1 MFKGWLTRLRFFMV
15 SKPYCEV
22 DEEVEF
28 HIEQQ
33 TQANIAAGMT
43 PQESHRQA
51 VIAFGGVERAR
62 EQSHEQRPGHLMETI
77 IQDVRYSLR
86 GFHRNPLFTLTIVA
100 TLMLGIGATT
110 AVFSVVD
117 RILFRPLPYANAD
130 RLVSVGLVHSLETE
144 FMLGYFYYDWQR
156 SQKPFEALTSEDATT
171 GECDLTERNP
181 AQLSCESVEGNFLPT
196 LGISPLLGR
205 NFLPEETLPNGP
217 RVALISY
224 GLWLN
229 RYSSDRGILNKAI
242 DIDGNP
248 VRVVGVLPKN
258 FEMPRLQ
265 AADVLFPRTTDEVAD
280 RASNGGLGGPRRAFA
295 RLKPGVS
302 VQQAEAELQPLF
314 QRALK
319 QIPSDLRYDFHL
331 KVRSL
336 RDRQMQQVR
345 MTAWVLLGAV
355 LAVLLIACA
364 NVASLLMARAA
375 MRQRELAVRSA
386 LGASRARLVRQAIT
400 ESLLL
405 SLAGAITG
413 CVLAEVLLRLFISIA
428 PANIPYL
435 NEIQI
440 DLRIV
445 CVTVLLSILCG
456 ALFGI
461 APALQ
466 KPRSGMLSG
475 RSLTSISHATVRQWL
490 VITQIAA
497 SMVLLA
503 GAMLLLRSFSNLEDE
518 NLGMRTDNTLTASI
532 TLGEHTYPTP
542 ASRLNFFQQLTTRL
556 RFGPGIALVSVSDS
570 LPPGP
575 GHLGG
580 RLDEIVVAERSP
592 SAPSVTGVLASRLVS
607 PEYFRALDIPML
619 QGNGFLEED
628 MTASQHSIVLSKRLA
643 SLFFF
648 PNENPIGK
656 QMRFEKDTPSEPWST
671 VVGVAADVKNSGL
684 AQEEVPEFYR
694 LRRNVSS
701 DWDLGGIW
709 GKTSVIVVRSSLPSD
724 QTSRLIRS
732 QVAALDPTLPIDV
745 ATLHQRVS
753 KLADQPRFQTLLVGF
768 FAATGL
774 VLALIGLYGV
784 ISFWV
789 TQRTQEIGVRLALG
803 ANKSDILRLVMGQS
817 LRLILAGTAFGLI
830 AALAMTRVLS
840 SQLFGIGA
848 HDPAAFV
855 IVTLLLVVIA
865 LLATLLP
872 ARSASRVNPIVA
884 LRCD

>member
-1 MFKGWLTRLRFFMV
+1 MLKELVTRLRFLLV
-15 SKPYCEV
+15 RRTSREV
-22 DEEVEF
+22 DEEIQF
-28 HIEQQ
+28 HLEQQ
-33 TQANIAAGMT
+33 IDTNIAAGMP
-43 PQESHRQA
+43 PQEARRQA
-51 VIAFGGVERAR
+51 MIAFGGVERAR
-62 EQSHEQRPGHLMETI
+62 DQSHEQRPGYFFETL

-86 GFHRNPLFTLTIVA
+86 GFRRNPVFTLTIVA
-100 TLMLGIGATT
+100 TLMFGIGATT

-156 SQKPFEALTSEDATT
+156 NQKPFEALTSEDATT
-171 GECDLTERNP
+171 GECDLSESNP
-181 AQLSCESVEGNFLPT
+181 AQLNFESVEGNFLPT
-196 LGISPLLGR
+196 LGISPILGR
-205 NFLPEETLPNGP
+205 NFLPEEDLPNGP

-229 RYSSDRGILNKAI
+229 YYNLDRGILNKTI

-248 VRVVGVLPKN
+248 VRVVGVLPKD

-265 AADVLFPRTTDEVAD
+265 AADVLFPKTTGEAAD

-302 VQQAEAELQPLF
+302 IQQAEAELQPLF
-314 QRALK
+314 QQALK
-319 QIPSDLRYDFHL
+319 QIPSDIRYDFHL

-336 RDRQMQQVR
+336 RDRQMQEVR

-364 NVASLLMARAA
+364 NVASLLMARGAI
-375 MRQRELAVRSA
+375 RQRELAVRSA
-386 LGASRARLVRQAIT
+386 LGASRARLARQAFT

-405 SLAGAITG
+405 SIAGAITG
-413 CVLAEVLLRLFISIA
+413 CALAEGLLHLFIALA

-435 NEIQI
+435 SEIQL
-440 DLRIV
+440 DFRII
-445 CVTVLLSILCG
+445 CVTVLISILCSM
-456 ALFGI
+456 LFGL

-466 KPRSGMLSG
+466 KPRGGMLSG
-475 RSLTSISHATVRQWL
+475 RSLASVSHATVRQWL

-503 GAMLLLRSFSNLEDE
+503 GSILLLRSFSNLEDQS
-518 NLGMRTDNTLTASI
+518 LGMRTDNTLTASM

-542 ASRLNFFQQLTTRL
+542 ASRFNFFQQLTTRI
-556 RFGPGIALVSVSDS
+556 RFGPGISLVSVSDS
-570 LPPGP
+570 LPPGA
-575 GHLGG
+575 GHFGG
-580 RLDEIVVAERSP
+580 RLDEIVVAGRPP
-592 SAPSVTGVLASRLVS
+592 SSPSVTGVVASRLVS
-607 PEYFRALDIPML
+607 PEYFHALDIPML
-619 QGNGFLEED
+619 QGEGFREED

-643 SLFFF
+643 DLIF
-648 PNENPIGK
+648 PNENPIGQ
-656 QMRFEKDTPSEPWST
+656 QMRFEKHTASEPWS
-671 VVGVAADVKNSGL
+671 VIVGVAANVKNGGL
-684 AQEEVPEFYR
+684 TKEEVPEFYR
-694 LRRNVSS
+694 LRRNLPG
-701 DWDLGGIW
+701 DWDWGGVW

-724 QTSRLIRS
+724 QTSRWIRS
-732 QVAALDPTLPIDV
+732 QVATLDPTLPIDV

-784 ISFWV
+784 ISFLV

-803 ANKSDILRLVMGQS
+803 ANRNDILRLVMGQS
-817 LRLILAGTAFGLI
+817 LRLIVVGTALGLI
-830 AALAMTRVLS
+830 AALATTRVLS

-848 HDPAAFV
+848 HDPGTFA
-855 IVTLLLVVIA
+855 IVTLLLVLVA
-865 LLATLLP
+865 LMATLLP

-884 LRCD
+884 LRSE

>member
-1 MFKGWLTRLRFFMV
+1 MFKRWLTRLSFFRV
-15 SKPYCEV
+15 SKPHREV
-22 DEEVEF
+22 DEELEF

-33 TQANIAAGMT
+33 TQANIVAGMT

-62 EQSHEQRPGHLMETI
+62 EQTHEQRPDYLLETI
-77 IQDVRYSLR
+77 LQDVRYSLR
-86 GFHRNPLFTLTIVA
+86 GFHRNPVFTLTIVA

-156 SQKPFEALTSEDATT
+156 SQKPFESLTSEDATT

-181 AQLSCESVEGNFLPT
+181 MQLSCESVEGNFLPT
-196 LGISPLLGR
+196 LGISPILGR
-205 NFLPEETLPNGP
+205 NFLPEENLPNGP
-217 RVALISY
+217 RVAVISY

-229 RYSSDRGILNKAI
+229 HYNLDRGILNKVI

-248 VRVVGVLPKN
+248 VRVVGILPQN

-265 AADVLFPRTTDEVAD
+265 AADVLFPKTTGEAAD
-280 RASNGGLGGPRRAFA
+280 RASNSGLGGPRRAFA

-302 VQQAEAELQPLF
+302 TQQAEAELQPLF
-314 QRALK
+314 QQALK
-319 QIPSDLRYDFHL
+319 QIPSDIRYDFHL
-331 KVRSL
+331 KVSSL

-345 MTAWVLLGAV
+345 RTAWVLLGAV

-386 LGASRARLVRQAIT
+386 LGASRARLARQAFT

-405 SLAGAITG
+405 SLAGAIAG
-413 CVLAEVLLRLFISIA
+413 CALAEGLLRLFISIA

-435 NEIQI
+435 NEIQL

-445 CVTVLLSILCG
+445 CITVLLSILCG
-456 ALFGI
+456 ALFGL

-466 KPRSGMLSG
+466 KPRGGMLSG
-475 RSLTSISHATVRQWL
+475 RSLASIAHATVRQWL

-503 GAMLLLRSFSNLEDE
+503 GAMLLLRSFTNLEDQ

-542 ASRLNFFQQLTTRL
+542 ASRLNFFRQLTTRL

-575 GHLGG
+575 GHFGG
-580 RLDEIVVAERSP
+580 RLDEIAVVERSP
-592 SAPSVTGVLASRLVS
+592 SAPSVTGVVASRLVS
-607 PEYFRALDIPML
+607 PEYFRALDISML

-628 MTASQHSIVLSKRLA
+628 MTASHHSIVLSKRLA
-643 SLFFF
+643 SLFF
-648 PNENPIGK
+648 PNENPIGRK
-656 QMRFEKDTPSEPWST
+656 MRFEKGTPSEPWST

-684 AQEEVPEFYR
+684 TKEEVPEFYR
-694 LRRNVSS
+694 LRRDVSS
-701 DWDLGGIW
+701 DWDGGGTW

-724 QTSRLIRS
+724 QTSRWIRS

-784 ISFWV
+784 ISFLV

-830 AALAMTRVLS
+830 AALAATRVLS

-848 HDPAAFV
+848 HDLGTFV
-855 IVTLLLVVIA
+855 MVTLSLVVIA
-865 LLATLLP
+865 LVATLLP
-872 ARSASRVNPIVA
+872 ARSASRVNPIAA